1 MMNIKN
7 KKVSVSFKTNSQDK
21 DEAAKLFDSL
31 GMNLSTALNVFIKK
45 SIAEGGLPFELKD
58 PFYSKANQ
66 DELNRRFQML
76 NDSKKIHQHNLIEE
90 DNDGR

>member
-76 NDSKKIHQHNLIEE
+76 NDSKKIHQHNLIDE